1 MKAQNYQIQLSDI
14 ILGVKQNLQRE
25 MEFKPLKILQ
35 EEIDNYP
42 LMLEKGISG
51 DNCKTKSLKNSL
63 LHEEDVSV
71 IYEYKPAS
79 PSMGDISD
87 LNINEALNIFEE
99 SGASAIS
106 ILTESKYFKGS
117 LDNLRVAS
125 KLVKLPIIRKD
136 FIIHEYQIYQ
146 AKLAGANGVLLI
158 SGVYPDIGKGISLCK
173 DLKMDALVEC
183 RNREDI
189 GEALKV
195 GADIIGINNRNFQ
208 NFKINIQTTEKLAK
222 YVPPEIILISESGIK
237 GPEDAN
243 NLSKCGVDALL
254 VGSSVMGVEGK
265 QNMLNAA
272 KNIIEAV
279 KGARIV
285 RR

>member
-1 MKAQNYQIQLSDI
+1 MKAKNYQIQLSDI

-272 KNIIEAV
+272 KNIIKAV

>member
-42 LMLEKGISG
+42 VMLEKGISG
-51 DNCKTKSLKNSL
+51 DNGKTKSLKNSL
-63 LHEEDVSV
+63 LHDEDVSV

-173 DLKMDALVEC
+173 DFKMDALVEC

-254 VGSSVMGVEGK
+254 VGTSVMGVEGK